1 MVSRIFH
8 SLGDQVYEKIKEMIV
23 NNLYLPGETLQIDK
37 LAAEFGV
44 STTPVREALLRLEG
58 SGLVSIERNKGAVVS
73 TISEETSGY
82 VWQFRRI
89 LEAAVAK
96 DAAIGCTK
104 QEIDTMEAELDAL
117 DAHPDDFTAYRKTD
131 VAIHEL
137 LSRHTKNPLPSTLW
151 TISAFRPTDPARGDF
166 QEEVIREV
174 TNEHREI
181 IAALRTTTRTPWK
194 KRIRH
199 LTNAERTRVAR
210 QDEVTCPQIPFGIVP
225 RLHGTYCYPA
235 NR

>member
-137 LSRHTKNPLPSTLW
+137 LSRHTKNPLLLDALDDLCVQAHRIRYFAEKGP
-151 TISAFRPTDPARGDF
+151 FR
-166 QEEVIREV
+166 EEVIREV

-181 IAALRTTTRTPWK
+181 IAALRTHDPDAVEK
-194 KRIRH
+194 AVIRH
-199 LTNAERTRVAR
+199 LTNAEERTRVALAK
-210 QDEVTCPQIPFGIVP
+210 TK
-225 RLHGTYCYPA
+225 
-235 NR
+235 

>member
-8 SLGDQVYEKIKEMIV
+8 SLGDQVFKTIKEMIV
-23 NNLYLPGETLQIDK
+23 NNTYLPGETLQIDK

-89 LEAAVAK
+89 LEAVVAR

-131 VAIHEL
+131 VAVHAL
-137 LSRHTKNPLPSTLW
+137 LASHTKNPLLLDALDNLSTQAHR
-151 TISAFRPTDPARGDF
+151 IRYFAEKGPFR
-166 QEEVIREV
+166 EEVIREV

-181 IAALRTTTRTPWK
+181 IAALRTHDPDTVEK
-194 KRIRH
+194 VVIRH
-199 LTNAERTRVAR
+199 LTNAEERTRAA
-210 QDEVTCPQIPFGIVP
+210 
-225 RLHGTYCYPA
+225 LAGTK
-235 NR
+235 